1 MVVVVK
7 GNIIDGIDMPYKKVL
22 LVKPKGRS
30 GLAHLTDL
38 IPIGLEYIAA
48 SIEKEVDNV
57 WIIDM
62 EFEL

>member
-38 IPIGLEYIAA
+38 IPIGFGIYCRFNRKR
-48 SIEKEVDNV
+48 S
-57 WIIDM
+57 
-62 EFEL
+62 